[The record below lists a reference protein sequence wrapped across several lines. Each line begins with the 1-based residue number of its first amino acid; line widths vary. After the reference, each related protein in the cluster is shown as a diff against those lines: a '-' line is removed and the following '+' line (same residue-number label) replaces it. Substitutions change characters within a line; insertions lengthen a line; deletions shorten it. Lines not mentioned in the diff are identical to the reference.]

1 MIELA
6 GDRRVLYQWELDRR
20 ITLDGFPAGTRVEF
34 SSKYDS
40 KESALTVAAYAEGDE
55 VYADIPNAL
64 LQHDGYIRAL
74 VRPSANE
81 AAHDPCMKDIRVI
94 RREKPEDYVYSE
106 TSVLTYESLEERVA
120 KLEGEGLGQAIADY
134 LAKNPVL
141 GTPPGGKAGQFLC
154 KKSDED
160 YDVEW
165 ADFKIPEQYGLVT
178 YDQDKTITIT

>member
-1 MIELA
+1 MIELEGGA
-6 GDRRVLYQWELDRR
+6 RILKQWDLNKRVT
-20 ITLDGFPAGTRVEF
+20 IDGFPEGTRVEI
-34 SSKYDS
+34 SRKYDW
-40 KESALTVAAYAEGDE
+40 KDSALPVMAYADGDH
-55 VYADIPNAL
+55 VVADIPNIL
-64 LQHDGYIRAL
+64 LQEPGFIR
-74 VRPSANE
+74 VFVCPSAGDAESNPE
-81 AAHDPCMKDIRVI
+81 IKDIRVV
-94 RREKPEDYVYSE
+94 RAEKPADYIYSE
-106 TSVLTYESLEERVA
+106 TAVLTYESLEERVA